1 MANSKPNLTSKPT
14 KIYYQLSLKKIH
26 YQQYGLQ
33 STNTLDKTSHTHI
46 LTQITLI
53 NTNELA
59 NLAYTHKPIT
69 FSFLVKETLLLPH
82 QEKLFPY
89 MPRNIT
95 KLNFEFVTISNTLE
109 LTYGV

>member
-1 MANSKPNLTSKPT
+1 MFGQFQAQLNKQANQNL
-14 KIYYQLSLKKIH
+14 LSTIFKKNSLSTIWI
-26 YQQYGLQ
+26 
-33 STNTLDKTSHTHI
+33 TNTLDKTSHTHI
-46 LTQITLI
+46 FTQITLI